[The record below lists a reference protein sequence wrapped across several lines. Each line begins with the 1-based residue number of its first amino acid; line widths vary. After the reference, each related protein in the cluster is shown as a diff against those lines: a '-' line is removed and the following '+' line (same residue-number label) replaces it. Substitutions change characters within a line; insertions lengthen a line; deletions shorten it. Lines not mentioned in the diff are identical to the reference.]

1 MIVARAGRLD
11 LDFLAS
17 WPVEPALRWLEELPG
32 VGMRNAATVLNFS
45 KLRKRA
51 FSVDTHQL
59 RVGERLGFLPPSTDA
74 ARGFALYMRLVP
86 DAWDG
91 DDLYELHWLIKLH
104 GQGRCRHARTVC
116 AGCPLTQICASR
128 AHRTQPTIPATRLR
142 FEARSREPRP
152 AALILGGRFRI
163 ASPRPPSRGE
173 ASRKTNGNDARK

>member
-1 MIVARAGRLD
+1 
-11 LDFLAS
+11 
-17 WPVEPALRWLEELPG
+17 LRWLEELPG

-59 RVGERLGFLPPSTDA
+59 RVGERLGFLPPGADA
-74 ARGFALYMRLVP
+74 ARGFATFMRLAP

-104 GQGRCRHARTVC
+104 GQGRCRHARPVC
-116 AGCPLTQICASR
+116 AGCPLAQICASKR
-128 AHRTQPTIPATRLR
+128 DRTGRNLPALN
-142 FEARSREPRP
+142 
-152 AALILGGRFRI
+152 LGGRSRI